1 MNMRNYIIRRLFQTI
16 PVLFFVSSIVF
27 LTLHLSGDPVKIM
40 FARTPGFTQE
50 MIENARS
57 NLGLD
62 QPLYV
67 QYFTWISGVLQG
79 DFGFSYLNKMP
90 VSTILMQRLP
100 ASIELAVVSL
110 FLAILVAIP
119 GGIVTALK
127 RGTVI
132 DHVVTAIVTA
142 GIAFPG
148 FWLGILVVLLFAVRL
163 NWLPS
168 NGYVEF
174 ARDPIGNLRFLIL
187 PALTMTIILAAPI
200 MRFLRSSMLDVMG
213 EDYILVARAKGL
225 RERTVIYLHALKN
238 ALIPTITVIG
248 MQFGTM
254 IGGMV
259 MIEWVFAWRGIGW
272 LIVTSILKRDY
283 MVVMG
288 GVLVVATIFVL
299 VNLVVDILYGVLDP
313 RIRYK

>member
-1 MNMRNYIIRRLFQTI
+1 MRNYIIRRLFQTI

-50 MIENARS
+50 MIENARR

-174 ARDPIGNLRFLIL
+174 TRDPIGNLRFLIL

>member
-50 MIENARS
+50 MIENARR

-67 QYFTWISGVLQG
+67 QYFTWIRGVLQG

-110 FLAILVAIP
+110 FLAILVAVP

-174 ARDPIGNLRFLIL
+174 TRDPIGNLRFLIL

-225 RERTVIYLHALKN
+225 RERKVIYLHALKN

-248 MQFGTM
+248 LQFGTM

-259 MIEWVFAWRGIGW
+259 MIEWVFAWRGVGW
-272 LIVTSILKRDY
+272 LLVTSILKRDY

>member
-1 MNMRNYIIRRLFQTI
+1 MRNYIIRRLFQTI

-50 MIENARS
+50 MIENARR

-174 ARDPIGNLRFLIL
+174 TRDPIGNLRFLIL

-259 MIEWVFAWRGIGW
+259 MIEWVFAWRGVGW

>member
-1 MNMRNYIIRRLFQTI
+1 
-16 PVLFFVSSIVF
+16 
-27 LTLHLSGDPVKIM
+27 
-40 FARTPGFTQE
+40 
-50 MIENARS
+50 MIENARR

-174 ARDPIGNLRFLIL
+174 TRDPIGNLRFLIL

-225 RERTVIYLHALKN
+225 KERTVIYLHALKN

-259 MIEWVFAWRGIGW
+259 MIEWVFAWRGVGW

>member
-1 MNMRNYIIRRLFQTI
+1 MRNYIIRRLFQTI

-50 MIENARS
+50 MIENARR

-174 ARDPIGNLRFLIL
+174 TRDPIGNLRFLIL

-225 RERTVIYLHALKN
+225 KERTVIYLHALKN

-259 MIEWVFAWRGIGW
+259 MIEWVFAWRGVGW

>member
-1 MNMRNYIIRRLFQTI
+1 
-16 PVLFFVSSIVF
+16 
-27 LTLHLSGDPVKIM
+27 M

-50 MIENARS
+50 MIENARR

-67 QYFTWISGVLQG
+67 QYFTWIRGVLQG

-110 FLAILVAIP
+110 FLAILVAVP

-174 ARDPIGNLRFLIL
+174 TRDPIGNLRFLIL

-225 RERTVIYLHALKN
+225 RERKVIYLHALKN

-248 MQFGTM
+248 LQFGTM

-259 MIEWVFAWRGIGW
+259 MIEWVFAWRGVGW
-272 LIVTSILKRDY
+272 LLVTSILKRDY

>member
-50 MIENARS
+50 MIENARR

-174 ARDPIGNLRFLIL
+174 TRDPIGNLRFLIL

-225 RERTVIYLHALKN
+225 KERTVIYLHALKN

-259 MIEWVFAWRGIGW
+259 MIEWVFAWRGVGW

>member
-1 MNMRNYIIRRLFQTI
+1 
-16 PVLFFVSSIVF
+16 
-27 LTLHLSGDPVKIM
+27 M

-50 MIENARS
+50 MIENARR

-67 QYFTWISGVLQG
+67 QYFTWIRGVLQG

-110 FLAILVAIP
+110 FLAILVAVP

-148 FWLGILVVLLFAVRL
+148 FWLGILVVLLFAV
-163 NWLPS
+163 
-168 NGYVEF
+168 
-174 ARDPIGNLRFLIL
+174 D
-187 PALTMTIILAAPI
+187 
-200 MRFLRSSMLDVMG
+200 
-213 EDYILVARAKGL
+213 
-225 RERTVIYLHALKN
+225 
-238 ALIPTITVIG
+238 
-248 MQFGTM
+248 
-254 IGGMV
+254 
-259 MIEWVFAWRGIGW
+259 
-272 LIVTSILKRDY
+272 
-283 MVVMG
+283 
-288 GVLVVATIFVL
+288 
-299 VNLVVDILYGVLDP
+299 
-313 RIRYK
+313 